1 MSEVPPEQ
9 NTGLWQKLTSTRWR
23 VAWGYLG
30 AVLLLLLARPTTASV
45 LAGLP
50 LVAVGEAIRIL
61 ANGTLVK
68 DKKLTDWGI
77 YAHIRHPL
85 YVGSSLMGI
94 GFVIMARDLV
104 LTVVMAVLFVA
115 LYRRQIH
122 REEEKMEAFFGED
135 YLRWA
140 RRTPR
145 FLPRRF
151 RPGEIAAHFTFQKA
165 WVNREHE
172 GLLGAAAVT
181 AVLYLKYLLFG

>member
-9 NTGLWQKLTSTRWR
+9 NAGIWRKLTSTRWR

-30 AVLLLLLARPTTASV
+30 AVLLLVLARPTPGSL

-50 LVAVGEAIRIL
+50 LVAAGEAIRIV

-68 DKKLTDWGI
+68 DKELTNRGI

-85 YVGSSLMGI
+85 YVGSSLI
-94 GFVIMARDLV
+94 GAGFIIMARDLV
-104 LTVVMAVLFVA
+104 LTVVMILLFAA

-135 YLRWA
+135 YLHWA
-140 RRTPR
+140 RRVPR
-145 FLPRRF
+145 FFPRRF
-151 RPGEIAAHFTFQKA
+151 RPGEIAAHFTFRKA
-165 WVNREHE
+165 WANREHE
-172 GLLGAAAVT
+172 GVLGAAAVT
-181 AVLYLKYLLFG
+181 AVLWVKYLLSG

>member
-9 NTGLWQKLTSTRWR
+9 NRGPWQRLTSTRWR

-30 AVLLLLLARPTTASV
+30 AVLLLVLARPTPGSI

-50 LVAVGEAIRIL
+50 LVAAGEIL
-61 ANGTLVK
+61 RVVANGTLVK
-68 DKKLTDWGI
+68 DKQLTDRGI

-85 YVGSSLMGI
+85 YAGSFLIGVGFI
-94 GFVIMARDLV
+94 TMAQDLV
-104 LTVVMAVLFVA
+104 LTVVMAVLFGA
-115 LYRRQIH
+115 LYRRQIR

-135 YLRWA
+135 YLAWA
-140 RRTPR
+140 ERTPR

-151 RPGEIAAHFTFQKA
+151 RPGEIAGHFTFQKA

-172 GLLGAAAVT
+172 GVLGVGAVT
-181 AVLYLKYLLFG
+181 AVLWLKYLLLG